1 MNSVISF
8 SFSIALYALANL
20 LLVSSEQEYLGSED
34 VQVLASFE
42 YDECHVDSDA
52 CWSHGGPHMVS
63 SV

>member
-20 LLVSSEQEYLGSED
+20 LLVSSEQEGSED